1 MPTNSPLFP
10 PITSAFNARSTALEV
25 VKGIS
30 LDGKNAVVTGGASGL
45 GLETSRALV
54 SAGANVTLAVRNLYQ
69 GKTAV
74 SELQSTYPNASVKVM
89 HLDLADL
96 ATVSKFAADWNG
108 TGAQLDIFKTP
119 PQGAST
125 STWAA
130 TAPQLKGRGGMYL
143 EDCNQGLPADPANR
157 ASGYS
162 RHNAN
167 PELALKLW
175 DVSEKLIKTH

>member
-30 LDGKNAVVTGGASGL
+30 LDSKNAVVTGGASGL

-69 GKTAV
+69 GKAPV
-74 SELQSTYPNASVKVM
+74 SELQSTYPNASVQVM

-96 ATVSKFAADWNG
+96 ATPH
-108 TGAQLDIFKTP
+108 TLQTP
-119 PQGAST
+119 N
-125 STWAA
+125 WR
-130 TAPQLKGRGGMYL
+130 LNCGMYL
-143 EDCNQGLPADPANR
+143 RRC
-157 ASGYS
+157 
-162 RHNAN
+162 
-167 PELALKLW
+167 LKR
-175 DVSEKLIKTH
+175 IKFI